1 MKIHL
6 IWAQDNNGGIGQ
18 ANQLP
23 WKVSE
28 DLKHFKKLTLN
39 STIIMG
45 RKTWDSLPVK
55 PLPNRR
61 NIILS
66 RNTISNIETYRD
78 YKICINSLLQENLDK
93 IFIIGGASI
102 YKLFFQYAD
111 YLHITFV
118 DLINKEID
126 TFYPFSM
133 DEIKG
138 QFIKV
143 SKKKLND
150 VATYTAWSKK

>member
-23 WKVSE
+23 WKISE

-39 STIIMG
+39 STVIMG
-45 RKTWDSLPVK
+45 RKTWDSLPIK

-66 RNTISNIETYRD
+66 RNTIANIETYKKIFADSLSLNNSKNIEELRYNIIPEWNSIGYMSLIAALDED
-78 YKICINSLLQENLDK
+78 YKFSLETDDNIDFSSFKKGIEILRNYEV
-93 IFIIGGASI
+93 
-102 YKLFFQYAD
+102 LF
-111 YLHITFV
+111 
-118 DLINKEID
+118 
-126 TFYPFSM
+126 
-133 DEIKG
+133 
-138 QFIKV
+138 
-143 SKKKLND
+143 LNEF
-150 VATYTAWSKK
+150 

>member
-39 STIIMG
+39 SAVIMG
-45 RKTWDSLPVK
+45 RKTWDSLPIK

-61 NIILS
+61 NIVLS
-66 RNTISNIETYRD
+66 HNTISNIETYED
-78 YKICINSLLQENLDK
+78 YKVCINTLNQENLDK
-93 IFIIGGASI
+93 AFIIGGASI

-118 DLINKEID
+118 DLLNKEID

-133 DEIKG
+133 GEIKA
-138 QFIKV
+138 QYLQQ
-143 SKKKLND
+143 SKLKLND
-150 VATYTAWSKK
+150 IAIYTLWSKK

>member
-18 ANQLP
+18 ENQLP
-23 WKVSE
+23 WKISE

-39 STIIMG
+39 STVIMG
-45 RKTWDSLPVK
+45 RKTWDSLPIK

-66 RNTISNIETYRD
+66 RNTIANIETYRD
-78 YKICINSLLQENLDK
+78 YKICINSLIKENLYK
-93 IFIIGGASI
+93 VFIIGGASI
-102 YKLFFQYAD
+102 YKLFFQNAD

-118 DLINKEID
+118 HLINKEID
-126 TFYPFSM
+126 TFYPFSI
-133 DEIKG
+133 DEIKD
-138 QFIKV
+138 QFIQV

-150 VATYTAWSKK
+150 VATYTTWSKK

>member
-6 IWAQDNNGGIGQ
+6 IWAQDYNGGIGQ
-18 ANQLP
+18 SNQLP

-28 DLKHFKKLTLN
+28 DLKNFKELTLN

-45 RKTWDSLPVK
+45 RKTWDSLPIK

-66 RNTISNIETYRD
+66 RSIISSIETYTD
-78 YKICINSLLQENLDK
+78 YKVCINSLNQESLDK
-93 IFIIGGASI
+93 VFIIGGASI

-118 DLINKEID
+118 DLINTEID

-133 DEIKG
+133 HEIKG
-138 QFIKV
+138 QFFQI

-150 VATYTAWSKK
+150 VATYTKWSKK